1 MMPSFA
7 AKGPSA
13 ISKNILKPEITAP
26 GVNILAAWIGN
37 DKEGV
42 PKGKKPSQ
50 FNIKSG
56 TSMACSHVSG
66 LAATIKSQNPT
77 WSASAIKSATMAT
90 VTQENNLKA
99 PITTDKGSVATPY
112 DYGAGQMT
120 IYGAFH
126 PGLVYET
133 NTIDYLNYLCY
144 VGFNIT
150 LVKTI
155 SRNAPNNLSCPKH
168 SSSHHISNINYPSIA
183 ISDLKGKELVDVN
196 ITVTNVGEEDE
207 TLYSPV
213 VDAPI
218 G

>member
-1 MMPSFA
+1 MMSL
-7 AKGPSA
+7 GYE
-13 ISKNILKPEITAP
+13 ISSTPIFLNA
-26 GVNILAAWIGN
+26 
-37 DKEGV
+37 
-42 PKGKKPSQ
+42 
-50 FNIKSG
+50 
-56 TSMACSHVSG
+56 
-66 LAATIKSQNPT
+66 
-77 WSASAIKSATMAT
+77 

-183 ISDLKGKELVDVN
+183 ISDLKGKELVNVN